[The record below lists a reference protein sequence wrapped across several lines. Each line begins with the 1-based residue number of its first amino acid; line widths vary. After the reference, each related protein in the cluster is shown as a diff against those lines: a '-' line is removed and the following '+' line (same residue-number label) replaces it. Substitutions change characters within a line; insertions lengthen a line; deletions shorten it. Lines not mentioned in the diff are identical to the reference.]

1 MKIFV
6 KNLSNSGASLTA
18 YLHNI
23 SPELS
28 TADIRPAVLI
38 FPGGGYYSCSD
49 REAEPIALAYS
60 AEGYNAFVCRYSV
73 GLEAGFSEA
82 FEDAQEALALMHS
95 NADEWNIDKE
105 KIAVAGF
112 SAGGHLAAAVAA
124 MGSLRPTA
132 VILGYP
138 VVLASM
144 GNFLGKTIPGIDE
157 IIDENMPPVFAFAT
171 RNDRT
176 VPIENTL
183 ALANALDKAEC
194 PFELHVFENGE
205 HGFSLA
211 KPHTANGIQS
221 MHNPIAAQW
230 FAMSVTWLKYHL
242 GDFKLEHA
250 PAANKTDAEELG
262 IKTPLYILFRHEGCV
277 KILEQTLPAVV
288 EMAKANEMVK
298 QVSIQ
303 DMASKAPE
311 VFTEELLK
319 KLDTLLCGQQ

>member
-82 FEDAQEALALMHS
+82 FEDAQESLALMHS

-194 PFELHVFENGE
+194 PFELHL
-205 HGFSLA
+205 HQL
-211 KPHTANGIQS
+211 
-221 MHNPIAAQW
+221 
-230 FAMSVTWLKYHL
+230 
-242 GDFKLEHA
+242 
-250 PAANKTDAEELG
+250 
-262 IKTPLYILFRHEGCV
+262 
-277 KILEQTLPAVV
+277 
-288 EMAKANEMVK
+288 
-298 QVSIQ
+298 
-303 DMASKAPE
+303 
-311 VFTEELLK
+311 
-319 KLDTLLCGQQ
+319 